1 MSLPFN
7 VHLTQYE
14 GPLDLL
20 LDLIRKQQIEIQ
32 NIPIATITSQYL
44 SYMEKAADLD
54 IELSAEFVYMAATLI
69 HIKSKLLL
77 PRDPELE
84 KISPEEDPRQE
95 LIDRL
100 LEHERFKDAAE
111 MLQQKRMIEDAIWS
125 NPQIAAFADQEE
137 NPGLDVSLHDLVKTF
152 QEVLERLRSRPV
164 YNLEKEEVSVPDMI
178 GLLRNVFKDRGRSET
193 LLARDLFEAQRT
205 RRGMI
210 CLFLAI
216 LEMVKRQALELVQ
229 SEALGDISLRKAK
242 EFDEIMGSD
251 AAFAE
256 IQEEYR

>member
-1 MSLPFN
+1 VSVPFN
-7 VHLTQYE
+7 VHLTEYE

-20 LDLIRKQQIEIQ
+20 LDLIRKQQLDIQ

-44 SYMEKAADLD
+44 EYMQQAAQLD

-69 HIKSKLLL
+69 HIKSKMLL

-84 KISPEEDPRQE
+84 KIAPEEDPRQE
-95 LIDRL
+95 LVDRL
-100 LEHERFKDAAE
+100 LEHERFKNAAE
-111 MLQQKRMIEDAIWS
+111 MLQQKRMIEDAILS
-125 NPQIAAFADQEE
+125 NPHIGAFVEEEE

-152 QEVLERLRSRPV
+152 QEVLERLKNRPI
-164 YNLEKEEVSVPDMI
+164 YNLEKEDVSVPDMI
-178 GLLRNVFKDRGRSET
+178 LVLRNLFKERGRNET
-193 LLARDLFEAQRT
+193 IQARELFEKQRS

-216 LEMVKRQALELVQ
+216 LELVKRQAIELVQ
-229 SEALGDISLRKAK
+229 RDSFGDIALRKAK
-242 EFDEIMGSD
+242 DFDETMGSD